1 MYLTVFG
8 TFLINFG
15 IFFILLVFF
24 LLFWYGLKW
33 TPLSLQLVGVQLD
46 AVGLFLDLFNT
57 WLQLHTNASLDSMCV
72 ILTVS
77 AVTIIRLTFFSIKSL
92 EQSVEIS
99 KNKCNMKCGASL
111 LSLRHTARMKK
122 WIFWL
127 LWQTT
132 KMWKG
137 FQFILQRPSLSAQSS
152 KTLTC
157 PKPDT

>member
-57 WLQLHTNASLDSMCV
+57 
-72 ILTVS
+72 
-77 AVTIIRLTFFSIKSL
+77 
-92 EQSVEIS
+92 
-99 KNKCNMKCGASL
+99 
-111 LSLRHTARMKK
+111 
-122 WIFWL
+122 
-127 LWQTT
+127 
-132 KMWKG
+132 
-137 FQFILQRPSLSAQSS
+137 
-152 KTLTC
+152 
-157 PKPDT
+157 